1 MSVLNRK
8 RNNRRAATRAR
19 HFNWKWPALNWRRI
33 GLSLSG
39 LAVIALALT
48 ALGWLLDQPI
58 QRVVVSGRL
67 QRVSAMDVEKVVRA
81 NLGGAGLVSVNL
93 ARISSGLSQLPWV
106 QSAAVERSWPRGLQI
121 EIVEQ
126 TAVARWNNAGL
137 VNASGAL
144 FVSESRFIPLELPQL
159 AGPTGSEGEV
169 TQRYLGTQ
177 GRLTEI
183 GMRLATLELDAR
195 GAWNLTLDNG
205 VIVRLGRQQM
215 DERFDR
221 FMLAAARLVSQRS
234 TDIAYVDMR
243 YSNGFAIGWKG
254 GVGHGADRSGEHTTT
269 PPSSD
274 PSNG

>member
-8 RNNRRAATRAR
+8 RNNRRAANRAR
-19 HFNWKWPALNWRRI
+19 RFNWKWPALNWRRI
-33 GLSLSG
+33 GLSLTG

-67 QRVSAMDVEKVVRA
+67 QRVSAMDVEQVVRA

-93 ARISSGLSQLPWV
+93 TRISNGLSQLPWV

-144 FVSESRFIPLELPQL
+144 FVSESRFIPSELPQL

-243 YSNGFAIGWKG
+243 YGNGFAIGWKG
-254 GVGHGADRSGEHTTT
+254 GVGHGTDHSGEHPTT